1 MLWFNFMGFVV
12 GSLFNRISIHLML
25 WFNTSVFPVFG
36 ALGGFQYILCYG
48 STGYMCCPHDM
59 TPKFQYILCYGST
72 LRHSAFRS
80 VLQYFNTSYVMV
92 QQENF
97 DQLINFYVFQYI
109 LCYGST
115 QSNGGDYLVLSR
127 FQYILCYGSTE

>member
-1 MLWFNFMGFVV
+1 
-12 GSLFNRISIHLML
+12 
-25 WFNTSVFPVFG
+25 
-36 ALGGFQYILCYG
+36 
-48 STGYMCCPHDM
+48 M